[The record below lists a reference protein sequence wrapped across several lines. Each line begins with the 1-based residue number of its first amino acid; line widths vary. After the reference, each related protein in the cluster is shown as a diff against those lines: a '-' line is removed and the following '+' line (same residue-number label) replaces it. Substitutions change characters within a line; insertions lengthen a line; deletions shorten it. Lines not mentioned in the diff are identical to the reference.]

1 MLYHICIFLSL
12 RMITRI
18 LSVNANVSVAA
29 VFVACALSL
38 VARVV
43 VLLLRDS
50 ILMMRVVMM
59 MTMTM
64 MKMTM
69 MDIMLMTMMK
79 LIVMI

>member
-50 ILMMRVVMM
+50 MLMMRMVMM
-59 MTMTM
+59 
-64 MKMTM
+64 MTM